1 MNVLGTDNESHTPD
15 IGHEEGNVTPR
26 SVLTV
31 LASIG
36 VLGLLIAA
44 GLDISNNAR
53 IALNVAEQHGQELL
67 MIRGEIANLRAEMLD
82 RTVSRY
88 TAAEQ
93 EQFAKY
99 LESRLTQ
106 LEKQLDRC
114 CSQK

>member
-31 LASIG
+31 LASTG

-82 RTVSRY
+82 
-88 TAAEQ
+88 Q